1 METCRSQI
9 VCYNCFQQR
18 DSLDGPCPHCG
29 FDLAENEKKYPV
41 ALRAGTVLN
50 GRYIVGRVLGQ
61 GGFGITYLAWDTQL
75 VSLDISDGYLG
86 LSGYQTLE
94 ALSGLENLAALSLRN
109 YNIRDLSGLEGAHAL
124 QNLYIETQNQLTDIS
139 ALRDLEHLTNVTLI
153 FDGDENLI
161 SDMSP
166 LDHVPNVTVE

>member
-1 METCRSQI
+1 MKKPYIICHMMI
-9 VCYNCFQQR
+9 
-18 DSLDGPCPHCG
+18 SLDGRIDCAMTEHLPG
-29 FDLAENEKKYPV
+29 VDDY
-41 ALRAGTVLN
+41 
-50 GRYIVGRVLGQ
+50 
-61 GGFGITYLAWDTQL
+61 
-75 VSLDISDGYLG
+75 
-86 LSGYQTLE
+86 YQTLE

-153 FDGDENLI
+153 FDGDENRI